1 MLIITK
7 DPDLLIE
14 TKTEKDKLLLITRG
28 LSMQEG
34 RISLKYAKSIIKLLK
49 KR

>member
-14 TKTEKDKLLLITRG
+14 TKGEKDKILLITRG
-28 LSMQEG
+28 LSLEEG
-34 RISLKYAKSIIKLLK
+34 RTLAHRYAKSIIKLLK
-49 KR
+49 K

>member
-14 TKTEKDKLLLITRG
+14 TKTERDKLLLITRA
-28 LSMQEG
+28 LSRQEG
-34 RISLKYAKSIIKLLK
+34 RISLNYQKPIIKPLK
-49 KR
+49 Q